1 MSVYKLEEK
10 AAFIVLGYGIDL
22 KSDYTDYMGVA
33 KEKADFW
40 SDVKE
45 DGTLDKLQTVA
56 DNGYVFAVNE
66 AYQNKMMYYA
76 GVLTDKTLPDA
87 TRIIEFPESMYV
99 IVSGEADSREELE
112 NTLTGITFGQAL
124 MKVQD
129 YHYVGGPNAAVNM
142 GQKEGKYFGEMWIP
156 VVAK

>member
-1 MSVYKLEEK
+1 
-10 AAFIVLGYGIDL
+10 
-22 KSDYTDYMGVA
+22 MGVD

-40 SDVKE
+40 NDVKE

-66 AYQNKMMYYA
+66 AYHNKMMYYA

-87 TRIIEFPESMYV
+87 TRIIEFSESMYV

>member
-1 MSVYKLEEK
+1 
-10 AAFIVLGYGIDL
+10 
-22 KSDYTDYMGVA
+22 
-33 KEKADFW
+33 
-40 SDVKE
+40 
-45 DGTLDKLQTVA
+45 
-56 DNGYVFAVNE
+56 
-66 AYQNKMMYYA
+66 MMYYA

-112 NTLTGITFGQAL
+112 NTLTGMAFGQAFGQAL
-124 MKVQD
+124 MEVQD

>member
-1 MSVYKLEEK
+1 
-10 AAFIVLGYGIDL
+10 
-22 KSDYTDYMGVA
+22 MGVA

-45 DGTLDKLQTVA
+45 NGTLDKLQTVA
-56 DNGYVFAVNE
+56 DNDYIFAVNE
-66 AYQNKMMYYA
+66 AYNNKMMYYA
-76 GVLTDKTLPDA
+76 GVLTDKTFPDA
-87 TRIIEFPESMYV
+87 TRIIEFPKSMYV

-112 NTLTGITFGQAL
+112 NTLTGMAFGQAL
-124 MKVQD
+124 MEVQD